1 MKQRLMFFT
10 LGLCLTGALLMPAA
24 PPASAQL
31 FGESDKDKAARL
43 QREDDQEAAISQLS
57 GRTQQLEDK
66 VRSLTD
72 SLSRATGANE
82 ELRHE
87 LQTTNQK
94 MDRQEKDFAYR
105 LCVISAQQLGADAD
119 SGLNCAAVGAPANA
133 GATNFSSAGGIAP
146 GAPLPPINGGNN
158 DGIQP
163 GGFSNAPQANQPT
176 QLGRPPGTLGTLPAG
191 SAPAARPQGAMN
203 TNSGAGASQF
213 DSSMNLLARAQY
225 NEAKAGVRAYADA
238 NPDDADLSS
247 QAIYWVG
254 DISYVQR
261 DYPGAARAFA
271 EQIKKYP
278 QSTRG
283 PDSMLKLGQSLLA
296 MGQNK
301 EGCTTLGA
309 LKSKYPKASASTLAA
324 ATTARKTACR

>member
-119 SGLNCAAVGAPANA
+119 SGLNCAAVGAPTNA
-133 GATNFSSAGGIAP
+133 GATNFSGGGGIAP

-213 DSSMNLLARAQY
+213 DRPVIPGDLLGGRHKLRAARLPGRGARLRRADQEISAKHARAGFHAQ
-225 NEAKAGVRAYADA
+225 AGPVAAGDGPKQGRLHHPWRA
-238 NPDDADLSS
+238 
-247 QAIYWVG
+247 Q
-254 DISYVQR
+254 
-261 DYPGAARAFA
+261 
-271 EQIKKYP
+271 EQI
-278 QSTRG
+278 S
-283 PDSMLKLGQSLLA
+283 QSLGVHPRRGNHGA
-296 MGQNK
+296 QNR
-301 EGCTTLGA
+301 LP
-309 LKSKYPKASASTLAA
+309 LISLRRLPM
-324 ATTARKTACR
+324 

>member
-24 PPASAQL
+24 LPASAQL

-43 QREDDQEAAISQLS
+43 QREDDQDAAISQLS

-105 LCVISAQQLGADAD
+105 LCIISAQQLGADAD
-119 SGLNCAAVGAPANA
+119 SGLNCAAVGAPTNA
-133 GATNFSSAGGIAP
+133 GATNFSSGGGIAP
-146 GAPLPPINGGNN
+146 GAP
-158 DGIQP
+158 
-163 GGFSNAPQANQPT
+163 S

-191 SAPAARPQGAMN
+191 NARPMN
-203 TNSGAGASQF
+203 NGGASQF
-213 DSSMNLLARAQY
+213 DSSMNMLARAQY
-225 NEAKAGVRAYADA
+225 NEAKVGFRAYADA
-238 NPDDADLSS
+238 NPDDADLSA

-261 DYPGAARAFA
+261 DYPNAARAFA

-283 PDSMLKLGQSLLA
+283 PNSMLKLGQSLLA

>member
-10 LGLCLTGALLMPAA
+10 LGLCLTGALLVPAVL
-24 PPASAQL
+24 PAQAQL

-72 SLSRATGANE
+72 SLSRSTGANE

-87 LQTTNQK
+87 LRTTNQK

-105 LCVISAQQLGADAD
+105 LCMISAQQLGADAD
-119 SGLNCAAVGAPANA
+119 SGLNCAAVGTPSGGAPAN
-133 GATNFSSAGGIAP
+133 FSSGGGMAP
-146 GAPLPPINGGNN
+146 GAPLPPLNNGSN

-163 GGFSNAPQANQPT
+163 GGFSNAPQAGAPT
-176 QLGRPPGTLGTLPAG
+176 QLGRPPGTLGTLPAP
-191 SAPAARPQGAMN
+191 SARPMS
-203 TNSGAGASQF
+203 NSGAGASQF

-225 NEAKAGVRAYADA
+225 NEAKAGFRAYADA

-254 DISYVQR
+254 DINYVQR
-261 DYPGAARAFA
+261 DYPNAARAFA

-324 ATTARKTACR
+324 ASTARKTACR

>member
-1 MKQRLMFFT
+1 M
-10 LGLCLTGALLMPAA
+10 
-24 PPASAQL
+24 S
-31 FGESDKDKAARL
+31 
-43 QREDDQEAAISQLS
+43 SQLS

-82 ELRHE
+82 DLRHE

-105 LCVISAQQLGADAD
+105 LCMISAQQLGADAD
-119 SGLNCAAVGAPANA
+119 SGLNCAAVGAPTNA
-133 GATNFSSAGGIAP
+133 GATNFSSGGGIAP
-146 GAPLPPINGGNN
+146 GAPLPPLGGGNN

-163 GGFSNAPQANQPT
+163 GGFSNAPQAGAPS

-191 SAPAARPQGAMN
+191 NARPMN
-203 TNSGAGASQF
+203 NGGASQF
-213 DSSMNLLARAQY
+213 DSAMNMLARAQY
-225 NEAKAGVRAYADA
+225 NEAKAGFRAYADA
-238 NPDDADLSS
+238 NPEDADLSA

-261 DYPGAARAFA
+261 DYPNAARAFA

-324 ATTARKTACR
+324 ASTARKTACR